1 MERAQH
7 LIAMH
12 EQCTS
17 IWSHQGVE
25 RRLIPPRSG
34 EDEGSLGW
42 KLHQDLCS
50 SHFMRKSAQV
60 LFTLIWAL
68 RVYFSFGGHLRKR
81 RFLRQL
87 ICRSRRHFLPLPS
100 SLPGFVN
107 PPWRGLII
115 SSGVAY
121 TTRDIPCSAPPRQ
134 SGE

>member
-12 EQCTS
+12 EPCTS
-17 IWSHQGVE
+17 IGSPQGIE
-25 RRLIPPRSG
+25 RSLITRLSG
-34 EDEGSLGW
+34 EHEGSLDW

-60 LFTLIWAL
+60 LFTLIWAF

-87 ICRSRRHFLPLPS
+87 ICRSRSNFLPLPS

-115 SSGVAY
+115 RSGVAY
-121 TTRDIPCSAPPRQ
+121 TIRNIPCRAPPRQ
-134 SGE
+134 SGG

>member
-17 IWSHQGVE
+17 IGSHQGLE
-25 RRLIPPRSG
+25 RSLITRLSG
-34 EDEGSLGW
+34 EHEGSLDW

-81 RFLRQL
+81 RFFRQL
-87 ICRSRRHFLPLPS
+87 ICRSRRHFLSLPS
-100 SLPGFVN
+100 RLPGFTI
-107 PPWRGLII
+107 PPSRG
-115 SSGVAY
+115 
-121 TTRDIPCSAPPRQ
+121 
-134 SGE
+134 

>member
-17 IWSHQGVE
+17 IGSHQGLE
-25 RRLIPPRSG
+25 RRLITRLSG
-34 EDEGSLGW
+34 EHEGSLDW

-68 RVYFSFGGHLRKR
+68 RVYLSFGGHLRKR
-81 RFLRQL
+81 TILRQL
-87 ICRSRRHFLPLPS
+87 RAPFMLVQAPDSPALFPRHL
-100 SLPGFVN
+100 
-107 PPWRGLII
+107 
-115 SSGVAY
+115 
-121 TTRDIPCSAPPRQ
+121 
-134 SGE
+134 

>member
-17 IWSHQGVE
+17 IGSHQGLGGCVIT
-25 RRLIPPRSG
+25 RLRG
-34 EDEGSLGW
+34 EDEGSLDW

-68 RVYFSFGGHLRKR
+68 RVYLSFGGHLRKR

-107 PPWRGLII
+107 PPSRGLII
-115 SSGVAY
+115 SSGVAH
-121 TTRDIPCSAPPRQ
+121 TPRV
-134 SGE
+134 